1 MSAKLGRRALVTGA
15 SRGIG
20 RATALALA
28 NDGCDVAINFI
39 TREEGAQE
47 TAKQIQDLG
56 RRAIVIKADMR
67 EPEDIESMVGAIG
80 DAWGGLDVIVSNAA
94 SGGFRELVD
103 AKPVHFDSAMHTN
116 VRALM
121 LLVQAGLP
129 WLAKSFGQAK
139 VIALSS
145 HGSHRALPAYS
156 LIGASKAA
164 IESLIRHMALEL
176 GPKGINFNVVLA
188 GLVRTD
194 STSHVPDA
202 ETMFASMDK
211 RLLVAKDRTLL
222 PEDVAEVVRFLAS
235 SSSDLIQGQTI
246 IVDGGAC
253 LTVG

>member
-1 MSAKLGRRALVTGA
+1 MNSKIGRRALVTGA

-28 NDGCDVAINFI
+28 ADGCDVAINYI
-39 TREEGAQE
+39 TNESGAQE
-47 TAKQIQDLG
+47 TAQQIQALG

-67 EPEDIESMVGAIG
+67 EPEDIESMISAVGEN
-80 DAWGGLDVIVSNAA
+80 WGGIDVLVSNAA
-94 SGGFRELVD
+94 SGGFRLLED
-103 AKPVHFDSAMHTN
+103 AKTSHFDAAMHTN
-116 VRALM
+116 VRALL

-129 WLAKSFGQAK
+129 WMAKSFGQAK

-164 IESLIRHMALEL
+164 IESLIRHMAFEL
-176 GPKGINFNVVLA
+176 GPRGINFNVVLA

-202 ETMFASMDK
+202 EAMFAEMDK
-211 RLLVAKDRTLL
+211 KLLIGKDRTLL
-222 PEDVAEVVRFLAS
+222 PDDVASVVRFLAS
-235 SSSDLIQGQTI
+235 PASDLIQGQTL

>member
-1 MSAKLGRRALVTGA
+1 MRKLTNKRALITGA

-20 RATALALA
+20 RASALRLA
-28 NDGCDVAINFI
+28 EAGCDVAINFI
-39 TREEGAQE
+39 TQEAAARE
-47 TAKQIQDLG
+47 TAEKIQALG
-56 RRAIVIKADMR
+56 RRAIVVKADMR
-67 EPEDIESMVGAIG
+67 EPDDIAAMVEAVGN
-80 DAWGGLDVIVSNAA
+80 AWDGLDIVVSNAA
-94 SGGFRELVD
+94 SGGFRTLVD
-103 AKPVHFDSAMHTN
+103 AKPSHFDAAMHVN

-121 LLVQAGLP
+121 LLVQSALP
-129 WLAKSFGQAK
+129 LLKKSFGQAK

-176 GPKGINFNVVLA
+176 GPSGINFNVVLA

-202 ETMFASMDK
+202 DAMFQAMDDK
-211 RLLVAKDRTLL
+211 LLITPKRTLL
-222 PEDVAEVVRFLAS
+222 PEDVASVVQFLAS
-235 SSSDLIQGQTI
+235 PDSDLIQGQTI
-246 IVDGGAC
+246 IVDGGAA